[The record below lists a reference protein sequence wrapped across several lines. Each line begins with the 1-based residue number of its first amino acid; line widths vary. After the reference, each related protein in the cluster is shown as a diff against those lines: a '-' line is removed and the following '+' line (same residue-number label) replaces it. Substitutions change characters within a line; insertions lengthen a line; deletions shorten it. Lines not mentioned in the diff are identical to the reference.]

1 MVQVGNVLVS
11 FDVLTKP
18 FACDL
23 AACHGACCV
32 EGDAGAPVTLDE
44 VARLEALLPEI
55 EADLTDEAR
64 DVIARQGV
72 AYTDPSGELVTS
84 IVHGKHCVFCQK
96 PQPSQG
102 SQSTQNSHPSH
113 SSQNPQDSQD
123 SPTLCAI
130 EKAYREGRIA
140 FQKPLSCHLYPIRV
154 SRFGECVALN
164 YNRWDICQSA
174 VLKGQRE
181 GTPLYRYLREPLVRA
196 FGQAWYDELEL
207 VTSELHN
214 QHLI

>member
-44 VARLEALLPEI
+44 VAEIESLLPEI
-55 EADLTDEAR
+55 EEDLTDEAR
-64 DVIARQGV
+64 EVIARQGV
-72 AYTDPSGELVTS
+72 AYSDPSGELVTS

-96 PQPSQG
+96 PHG
-102 SQSTQNSHPSH
+102 SQNSHNSH
-113 SSQNPQDSQD
+113 NSQLP
-123 SPTLCAI
+123 PTLCAI
-130 EKAYREGRIA
+130 EKAYREHRIP

-154 SRFGECVALN
+154 SRFGECYALN

>member
-1 MVQVGNVLVS
+1 VVQVGNVLVS

-23 AACHGACCV
+23 AACHGTCCV

-44 VARLEALLPEI
+44 VAEIESLLPEI
-55 EADLTDEAR
+55 EEDLTDEAR
-64 DVIARQGV
+64 EVIARQGV
-72 AYTDPSGELVTS
+72 AYSDPSGELVTS

-96 PQPSQG
+96 PLDTSSQG
-102 SQSTQNSHPSH
+102 SQ
-113 SSQNPQDSQD
+113 
-123 SPTLCAI
+123 PTLCAI
-130 EKAYREGRIA
+130 EKAYREHRIP

-154 SRFGECVALN
+154 SRFGECFALN

-181 GTPLYRYLREPLVRA
+181 GTPLYLYLREPLVRA
-196 FGQAWYDELEL
+196 FGQAWYDELLL